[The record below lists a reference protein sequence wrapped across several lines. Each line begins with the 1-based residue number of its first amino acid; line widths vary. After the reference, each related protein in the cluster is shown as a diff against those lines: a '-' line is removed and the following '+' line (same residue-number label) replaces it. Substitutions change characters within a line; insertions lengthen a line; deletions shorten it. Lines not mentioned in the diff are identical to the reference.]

1 MNDEPDHA
9 AAELSEA
16 LISHDPVS
24 LADIVSAD
32 VNGLT
37 ADIARCDRHAMLETL
52 SAASKQEDD
61 AGGSARTRVLGML
74 ISLMAMHLRIEAEG
88 DPFGASSMDAERRT
102 ALPADFVGGQAEVF
116 AEAAL
121 DIEHPTLRARM
132 ADVAYEAGVV
142 RAGRTAIS
150 AYCEIADRL
159 MDGRAEMEFPD
170 IGTRSMDTVKP
181 LERCM
186 MINARIARR
195 GTVVEPLRATLVR
208 AFDHALAERAH
219 FPAATLGRRLL
230 RAGSRLPAQ
239 IAAAAEHLADDHRPG
254 DYQLAVKEVWLLAAE
269 AHQLAGD
276 ETAAHAASVRA
287 IEQTLAMAD
296 TVSQSSA
303 KASWVKNALQEFRA
317 LGGASERVEEL
328 RRRLRDL
335 QDQALDEFGS
345 FTVPLDGIEDVRA
358 ETMRRFEAL
367 DLPDALRAIIGLV
380 IPDKVAEIREQ
391 SLRQARE
398 FPLSN
403 LFAASYADAE
413 GKEVA
418 RGPSVDLDDDPP
430 EAWFKEHGIR
440 DRGVVRRYRVL
451 GSIEPARRTV
461 LERFSVNE
469 QHMMMIV
476 ANSSFVPAGH
486 RNIFSLGFAR
496 MWQGDYAT
504 AGHLLVPQV
513 ENSLRHVLRI
523 SGRDAAKIEA
533 SGIEGD
539 RPLNVLLVH
548 YRAELEQIFG
558 ADMVWELDSLLNF
571 RPGPALRHE
580 IAHGKMPWN
589 AFFSDE
595 AITACWVVYLLTV
608 APLLRHW
615 DEHVA
620 PALATTVSVH
630 QP

>member
-1 MNDEPDHA
+1 MYDVPDQDGNQ
-9 AAELSEA
+9 EA
-16 LISHDPVS
+16 GASRPNEQIS
-24 LADIVSAD
+24 LADFVTVD

-37 ADIARCDRHAMLETL
+37 SGIRRCDRHAMLEAL
-52 SAASKQEDD
+52 SAASKRMDEAD
-61 AGGSARTRVLGML
+61 GSARSRVLGML

-88 DPFGASSMDAERRT
+88 DPFGAMRMDANRRT
-102 ALPADFVGGQAEVF
+102 NLPMDFAGAPAEVL
-116 AEAAL
+116 AQAAL
-121 DIEHPTLRARM
+121 GIEHPTLRARM
-132 ADVAYEAGVV
+132 ADVAYEAGVMK
-142 RAGRTAIS
+142 AGRTAIE
-150 AYCEIADRL
+150 AYCAIADRL
-159 MDGRAEMEFPD
+159 MDGSAELEFPD

-186 MINARIARR
+186 MINARIAKR
-195 GTVVEPLRATLVR
+195 GTVVDPLGDTLLR
-208 AFDHALAERAH
+208 AFDHAIAERAH

-230 RAGSRLPAQ
+230 RTGQRTPTE
-239 IAAAAEHLADDHRPG
+239 IAVAAERLATDRRPD

-269 AHQLAGD
+269 AHQSAGD
-276 ETAAHAASVRA
+276 EAAAHTASVRA

-296 TVSQSSA
+296 TVSQNSA
-303 KASWVKNALQEFRA
+303 KASWVKDALREFRA
-317 LGGASERVEEL
+317 LGGVGDRVEEL

-335 QDQALDEFGS
+335 QDRALDEFGS
-345 FTVPLDGIEDVRA
+345 FTVPLDGLDEVKADTVQ
-358 ETMRRFEAL
+358 RFEAL
-367 DLPDALRAIIGLV
+367 DLPDALRAMIGLV
-380 IPDKVAEIREQ
+380 IPDKVDEIKEQ

-418 RGPSVDLDDDPP
+418 RGPSLDFDDDPP
-430 EAWFKEHGIR
+430 EGWFKEHGIR
-440 DRGVVRRYRVL
+440 DRSVVRRYRVL
-451 GSIEPARRTV
+451 GNIEPARRTI
-461 LERFSVNE
+461 LERFSINE
-469 QHMMMIV
+469 QHMMVIV
-476 ANSSFVPAGH
+476 GNSSFVPAGH

-504 AGHLLVPQV
+504 AGHLLLPQV

-523 SGRDAAKIEA
+523 SGRDAAKIEV

-539 RPLNVLLVH
+539 RPLNVLLVY

-558 ADMVWELDSLLNF
+558 TDMVWELDSLLNF

-580 IAHGKMPWN
+580 LAHGKMPWN

-615 DEHVA
+615 DEHIA
-620 PALATTVSVH
+620 PALAETVSVH